1 MIKKLGLAKANNEVR
16 YDKKAKQTLL
26 LTLTLTIV
34 EINGVTCGL
43 STTWFS
49 QGLKA
54 LEVLYHGHGS
64 RYKR

>member
-1 MIKKLGLAKANNEVR
+1 MIKKIRACESKQWGKIH
-16 YDKKAKQTLL
+16 KKAKQTLL
-26 LTLTLTIV
+26 LTLILTIV

-64 RYKR
+64 RYKC